1 MRTATD
7 AAGVTAEL
15 AAVPAHERVALVDPR
30 FVGHVHALRLA
41 LTDPRFPAATVRGA
55 LSVQAEARTAL
66 ARAVTATAATA
77 RTSGSEG
84 GTPTAAPAQPPGSA
98 ESLEREAAPIAVPAT
113 VPERAAEAQP
123 PAGSAP
129 GPGADDSGGDA
140 GAPGAA
146 VASGAADRVD
156 AAVHAPDAAH
166 ASGEYAESRSRTRPS
181 GAATAAS
188 TTAGAVG
195 RATRADAAG
204 TAAPDRAAAGVHAD
218 AVASHRPATRAGE
231 TVAAGNA
238 AGGLAAPSRAVAPSE
253 VAAMRGAADGHS
265 RVDDLAAALDAEG
278 VPVHRPELG
287 VLVAAVPADAAA
299 RAAARDAVDAVDD
312 ERVRL
317 RSAVKSR
324 DGFFTTFC
332 ISPYSRYIARWC
344 ARRGLTPNQVTT
356 ASLLTAL
363 IAAACAATGTRP
375 GFVSAG
381 VLLIASFVLDCTD
394 GQLARYSLQYSTL
407 GAWLDATFDRA
418 KEYAY
423 YAGLALGAARADGDD
438 VWALALGAMV
448 LQTCRHVVDFA
459 FNEANHDAT
468 GNTSP
473 TAALSGRLDSVGWT
487 VWVRRMIVLPIGE
500 RWAMIAVL
508 TALTTPRIT
517 FYALLIGCALAA
529 CYTTA
534 GRVLRSL
541 TRRAERTD
549 RAARALAELTDSGPL
564 AELVAKA
571 APRGTSS
578 YLAPLSAALGTAAVL
593 AGTAAAGFGSWVPV
607 GCAVLYAVLAGVAVA
622 APLQGPLDWLV
633 PPLFRAA
640 EYGTILILAACSE
653 VNGALPAAF
662 GLVAAVAY
670 HHYDTVYRIRGGT
683 GAPPHRLVRAIGG
696 HEGRTVAVTA
706 AAALLHHQN
715 QGFTIAL
722 TALAAV
728 LALAVLIESIRFW
741 VSSGAPAVHDESGE
755 PA

>member
-1 MRTATD
+1 MPDR
-7 AAGVTAEL
+7 AG
-15 AAVPAHERVALVDPR
+15 
-30 FVGHVHALRLA
+30 
-41 LTDPRFPAATVRGA
+41 
-55 LSVQAEARTAL
+55 
-66 ARAVTATAATA
+66 
-77 RTSGSEG
+77 
-84 GTPTAAPAQPPGSA
+84 
-98 ESLEREAAPIAVPAT
+98 
-113 VPERAAEAQP
+113 EAQP
-123 PAGSAP
+123 PVGSAP
-129 GPGADDSGGDA
+129 GPGAD
-140 GAPGAA
+140 APL
-146 VASGAADRVD
+146 R
-156 AAVHAPDAAH
+156 APDAAH
-166 ASGEYAESRSRTRPS
+166 ASDEYAGSRSRTRPS
-181 GAATAAS
+181 GPATALGAGDS
-188 TTAGAVG
+188 PTTAGAAG
-195 RATRADAAG
+195 RATRTDAAG
-204 TAAPDRAAAGVHAD
+204 TAAPDRAADTGVRAGGAAHTAD
-218 AVASHRPATRAGE
+218 SSATRS
-231 TVAAGNA
+231 
-238 AGGLAAPSRAVAPSE
+238 PSVAPAE
-253 VAAMRGAADGHS
+253 VAALHGAADAYS
-265 RVDDLAAALDAEG
+265 RVDDLADALDAEG

-287 VLVAAVPADAAA
+287 VLVAAVPVDAAA

-423 YAGLALGAARADGDD
+423 YAGLALGAARADGGGDD

-487 VWVRRMIVLPIGE
+487 VWLRRMIVLPIGE

-549 RAARALAELTDSGPL
+549 RAARALAELADSGPP

-571 APRGTSS
+571 ARRGRSS
-578 YLAPLSAALGTAAVL
+578 YLAPLAAALGTAVVL

-696 HEGRTVAVTA
+696 HEGRTVVVTA
-706 AAALLHHQN
+706 AAALLHQN

-728 LALAVLIESIRFW
+728 LALTVLIESIRFW

>member
-1 MRTATD
+1 MSTAILTGAPVAGSSLEGDLRSLGFAVRTATD
-7 AAGVTAEL
+7 AAEVTAEL

-30 FVGHVHALRLA
+30 FIGHVHALRLA

-84 GTPTAAPAQPPGSA
+84 GTPTAAPAQTLGSA
-98 ESLEREAAPIAVPAT
+98 AAP
-113 VPERAAEAQP
+113 
-123 PAGSAP
+123 G
-129 GPGADDSGGDA
+129 
-140 GAPGAA
+140 GAA
-146 VASGAADRVD
+146 HVAS
-156 AAVHAPDAAH
+156 
-166 ASGEYAESRSRTRPS
+166 
-181 GAATAAS
+181 
-188 TTAGAVG
+188 
-195 RATRADAAG
+195 
-204 TAAPDRAAAGVHAD
+204 PDR
-218 AVASHRPATRAGE
+218 
-231 TVAAGNA
+231 A
-238 AGGLAAPSRAVAPSE
+238 AGGLAAPSRSVAPAE
-253 VAAMRGAADGHS
+253 VAAMHGAADAYS

-287 VLVAAVPADAAA
+287 VLVAAVPVDAAA
-299 RAAARDAVDAVDD
+299 RAAARGAVDAVDD

-317 RSAVKSR
+317 RAAVKSR

-332 ISPYSRYIARWC
+332 ISPYSRYLARWC

-508 TALTTPRIT
+508 TAFTTPRIT

-549 RAARALAELTDSGPL
+549 RAARALAELADSGPL

-571 APRGTSS
+571 APRGMSS

>member
-7 AAGVTAEL
+7 AAAVTAEL
-15 AAVPAHERVALVDPR
+15 TTVPAHERVALVDPR

-41 LTDPRFPAATVRGA
+41 LTDPRFPAAAVRGA
-55 LSVQAEARTAL
+55 LSVQPEARTAL
-66 ARAVTATAATA
+66 VRAATATAATA
-77 RTSGSEG
+77 RTPGHGSGA
-84 GTPTAAPAQPPGSA
+84 PAAPAPLGSA
-98 ESLEREAAPIAVPAT
+98 GTGVGAAPGTGAAPAVGNPGQAVRVGAT
-113 VPERAAEAQP
+113 EAAEAD
-123 PAGSAP
+123 ASARR
-129 GPGADDSGGDA
+129 AA
-140 GAPGAA
+140 GAA
-146 VASGAADRVD
+146 
-156 AAVHAPDAAH
+156 
-166 ASGEYAESRSRTRPS
+166 
-181 GAATAAS
+181 
-188 TTAGAVG
+188 TAGAVG
-195 RATRADAAG
+195 TV
-204 TAAPDRAAAGVHAD
+204 PDRAAD
-218 AVASHRPATRAGE
+218 APT
-231 TVAAGNA
+231 
-238 AGGLAAPSRAVAPSE
+238 
-253 VAAMRGAADGHS
+253 ADGVTAAHS

-278 VPVHRPELG
+278 VTVHRPELG
-287 VLVAAVPADAAA
+287 VLVADVPADAEA
-299 RAAARDAVDAVDD
+299 RAAARDAVAAVDD

-317 RSAVKSR
+317 RSAVKAR
-324 DGFFTTFC
+324 DGFFTTYC

-423 YAGLALGAARADGDD
+423 YAGLALGAARAGGGDD

-487 VWVRRMIVLPIGE
+487 VWLRRMIVLPIGE

-508 TALTTPRIT
+508 TAVTTPRIT
-517 FYALLIGCALAA
+517 FYVLLIGCALAA

-541 TRRAERTD
+541 TRRANRTD
-549 RAARALAELTDSGPL
+549 RAAHALAELADPGPL

-571 APRGTSS
+571 ASRKASS
-578 YLAPLSAALGTAAVL
+578 YLAPLSAALGAAAVL

-622 APLQGPLDWLV
+622 APLKGPLDWLV

-640 EYGTILILAACSE
+640 EYGTILILAAYAE

-683 GAPPHRLVRAIGG
+683 GAPPRRLVRAIGG
-696 HEGRTVAVTA
+696 HEGRTVVVTA

-741 VSSGAPAVHDESGE
+741 VSSGAPAVHDETGE